1 MFGPVALIVLRAVL
15 SGVVGWLINAGMV
28 KATAQGAY
36 AAPLG
41 LSSTGLY
48 VAAAFFAGVFVA
60 THPGLGINIL
70 GRANDALKSWVRS
83 CFAQTPTK

>member
-1 MFGPVALIVLRAVL
+1 MGPILMIILRAVL

-48 VAAAFFAGVFVA
+48 VAAAFAAGLWVA
-60 THPGLGINIL
+60 SHPNLGINL
-70 GRANDALKSWVRS
+70 FGRINTAIKGYIHDAATGK
-83 CFAQTPTK
+83 